1 MKDGCF
7 IIVGA
12 GDIGEGDLPV
22 KRSQGDFLCAAD
34 AGYRHLNAAGQQPDL
49 LIGDFDSMEEPTS
62 DSPPKIIL
70 PTVKDDTDTGYAV
83 REGFRMGYRRFRIY
97 GGVGGARLSHT
108 IANIQLLSWIR
119 ENGGEAEL
127 ISGSTRLFIRSAG
140 QIERFDA
147 PGDGSVSLFSLSED
161 SEISIRGLFYPL
173 DHGKLKRTW
182 PLGVS
187 NHFTGDPAEITVHS
201 GEILIILEE
210 ESHVPA

>member
-12 GDIGEGDLPV
+12 GDIAKEDLPV
-22 KRSQGDFLCAAD
+22 KLFPGDLLCAAD
-34 AGYRHLNAAGQQPDL
+34 AGYRHLTAAGQQPDL
-49 LIGDFDSMEEPTS
+49 LIGDFDSMEEPAS
-62 DSPPKIIL
+62 ELPPRIVL

-97 GGVGGARLSHT
+97 GGIGGARLSHT
-108 IANIQLLSWIR
+108 VANIQLLSWIR

-127 ISGSTRLFIRSAG
+127 VSGGTRLFIRSAG
-140 QIERFDA
+140 QSEHFDERTE
-147 PGDGSVSLFSLSED
+147 GTVSVFSLSES

-173 DHGKLKRTW
+173 DHGELLRTW

-187 NHFTGDPAEITVHS
+187 NHFKGDPGEITVHT

-210 ESHVPA
+210 GS